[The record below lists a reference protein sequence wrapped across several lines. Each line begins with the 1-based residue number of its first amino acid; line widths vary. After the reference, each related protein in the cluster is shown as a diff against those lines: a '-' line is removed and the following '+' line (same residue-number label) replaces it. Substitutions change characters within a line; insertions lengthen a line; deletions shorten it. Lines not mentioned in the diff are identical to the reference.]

1 MLSSR
6 TSKTI
11 KQPEHMLSIN
21 NILATIF
28 IILILILLFKNIL
41 ESDLFKSLINYILTL
56 KQTQEINNQKL
67 IQTIQNTI
75 QITQGKINKAVESGI
90 VEAFKQ
96 QSTNNG
102 ESINQANGYLTSY
115 LNKPN
120 SVKLQ
125 LFYKPSCPH
134 CKNFMPVWTK
144 ILNNLPSDTTYEEI
158 NCEMDIEKASQNKIT
173 SVPTLIL
180 IVNNETKNYIGNRN
194 YDDIKRFLMINGVN
208 LVERRFEDFNNTSSD
223 NENQLNGN
231 GDGTVDGT
239 GAGTGTGVNP
249 YCPSVSFDKK
259 VNMEAD
265 EYSFQIFNKNGQYG
279 YAVGGYNDDKIM
291 NPFTAA
297 YSTVDAYLSS
307 LPNEADPTINSYKNV
322 NECATLYQN
331 DIVNFGLCDSSQ
343 LNNILQYDANIKSGK
358 YKTKVNGTDYSS
370 NSIIV
375 NAIKNV
381 CGL

>member
-11 KQPEHMLSIN
+11 KHPEHMISIN

-28 IILILILLFKNIL
+28 IILILILLFKTIL
-41 ESDLFKSLINYILTL
+41 ESDLFKSFINSILTQQQNTEL
-56 KQTQEINNQKL
+56 ENKKIM
-67 IQTIQNTI
+67 QTIQNTI
-75 QITQGKINKAVESGI
+75 QITQGKINKAIESGI
-90 VEAFKQ
+90 VEAFQQ

-120 SVKLQ
+120 AVKLQ

-144 ILNNLPSDTTYEEI
+144 ILNNLPSDATYEEI

-180 IVNNETKNYIGNRN
+180 IVNNEKKVYVGNRN
-194 YDDIKRFLMINGVN
+194 YDNIKRFLMINGVN
-208 LVERRFEDFNNTSSD
+208 LVERRFEDFNNTATD

-231 GDGTVDGT
+231 GDE
-239 GAGTGTGVNP
+239 AGVALNP
-249 YCPSVSFDKK
+249 HCPSVSFDKK
-259 VNMEAD
+259 VDMEAD
-265 EYSFQIFNKNGQYG
+265 EYSFQIFNENGQYG

-291 NPFTAA
+291 NPFISA

-307 LPNEADPTINSYKNV
+307 LPDDEDPTKNSYKNV

-331 DIVNFGLCDSSQ
+331 DIVNFGLCDITQ
-343 LNNILQYDANIKSGK
+343 LNNILQYDTNIKSGK